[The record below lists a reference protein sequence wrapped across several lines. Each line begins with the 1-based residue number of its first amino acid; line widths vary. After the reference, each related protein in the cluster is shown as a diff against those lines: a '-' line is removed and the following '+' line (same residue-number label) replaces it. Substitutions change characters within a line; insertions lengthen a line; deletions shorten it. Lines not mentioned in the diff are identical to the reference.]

1 MLGGILLTG
10 NKSRKTLIVSFE
22 NFFILFLFRRY
33 MKRDSNLTA
42 SDKFVMILAIVSI
55 IGFIEI
61 VSYTLF
67 DFSLRNY
74 VEPFWM
80 ITIGIGFILEGQV
93 KTLKRLREEGL
104 NPTNFTHLTTLII
117 GVIAIITGILSFP
130 QINVV
135 STGFLAVKGI
145 LSLLAIVIIVVQ
157 TWIVK

>member
-1 MLGGILLTG
+1 
-10 NKSRKTLIVSFE
+10 
-22 NFFILFLFRRY
+22 

-80 ITIGIGFILEGQV
+80 ITIGIGFILEGQI

>member
-1 MLGGILLTG
+1 
-10 NKSRKTLIVSFE
+10 
-22 NFFILFLFRRY
+22 

-42 SDKFVMILAIVSI
+42 SDKFVIILAIVSI

-80 ITIGIGFILEGQV
+80 ITIGIGFILEGQI

>member
-1 MLGGILLTG
+1 
-10 NKSRKTLIVSFE
+10 
-22 NFFILFLFRRY
+22 

>member
-1 MLGGILLTG
+1 
-10 NKSRKTLIVSFE
+10 
-22 NFFILFLFRRY
+22 

-80 ITIGIGFILEGQV
+80 ITIGIGFILEGQIN
-93 KTLKRLREEGL
+93 TLKKLRKDGL

-130 QINVV
+130 QINVI